1 MSRMMSRMSERQAKA
16 CRSTSLV
23 LLEPPHTTGRL
34 SVKLACLRAGLL
46 GSSGAAGGNGEDRDL
61 SAQDA
66 VVVLQ
71 SILIK

>member
-1 MSRMMSRMSERQAKA
+1 MMSRMMSRMSDKQK
-16 CRSTSLV
+16 L
-23 LLEPPHTTGRL
+23 LLEPPQTTGRL

-61 SAQDA
+61 AAQDA